1 MLTLVAGSSCQDLQS
16 PSLLTS
22 VLGGRPGWSVLEGS
36 VVVRDGEESK
46 VFYAK
51 PFQSPPHLV
60 VVECLQSSF
69 AEVPYRKSDFQI
81 VKHLASGFTIQSLH
95 NEVKWCA
102 WAVVKWRAEGIRA
115 PETPPGS
122 RTKREELIA
131 RVKDLGGTI
140 TFDTARPDPYTG
152 TVPLDLSHPEVPGRP
167 VVRIPSQPEPGQAPV
182 LVDSAHPGVPI
193 IGIDLHRTRAGDAEL
208 VLLEDQFSLRTLNLY
223 GTKISDAGLA
233 HLSWLTFLQVL
244 HLNETEI
251 TDAGLQYLQRM
262 IKLKELSL
270 YHTKV
275 TDRGLVF
282 LSKLPSLQILTLGG
296 PAITDQG
303 LQSLKNLH
311 DLKELDLVGTKVT
324 DAGVRDFFRARPRV
338 KIIK

>member
-1 MLTLVAGSSCQDLQS
+1 MKSSGAPGRWSSGGPKESVLRRLRRGVGRRGKN
-16 PSLLTS
+16 SLL
-22 VLGGRPGWSVLEGS
+22 
-36 VVVRDGEESK
+36 
-46 VFYAK
+46 
-51 PFQSPPHLV
+51 
-60 VVECLQSSF
+60 
-69 AEVPYRKSDFQI
+69 
-81 VKHLASGFTIQSLH
+81 
-95 NEVKWCA
+95 
-102 WAVVKWRAEGIRA
+102 
-115 PETPPGS
+115 GS
-122 RTKREELIA
+122 RTWE
-131 RVKDLGGTI
+131 GPSPST
-140 TFDTARPDPYTG
+140 RPDPTPIR
-152 TVPLDLSHPEVPGRP
+152 VRFLSICP
-167 VVRIPSQPEPGQAPV
+167 IPKCRAARSSAFRLQPEPGQAPV

-282 LSKLPSLQILTLGG
+282 LSKLPSLRILTLGG